1 MYSTWNKNW
10 NFSALEL
17 IICVHNAN
25 VCVCVCENARIY
37 RFFHKFVNIPC
48 DVTSATYALC
58 ISGELPQIYA
68 SIYRTHVSP
77 SYDYICNGELKIITI
92 VADYNDRIAIV
103 VISSKFPEN
112 YCISS
117 RKMDSH
123 EKCHREPLSS
133 LLRVQNESESE
144 MGREKRQMHISIEPC
159 ANLIIS
165 RTWFQDVHKMWRH
178 SFTHIYSD
186 RRLFRVAR
194 FNTQQRD
201 RTRKQKKKEI
211 SPFFLLFMERDP
223 ASNEHLCAHS
233 VCLFIAINHYI
244 LDFMA
249 CICTHALQLQ

>member
-1 MYSTWNKNW
+1 MKIEIFPHLNSSYACTMPT
-10 NFSALEL
+10 SA
-17 IICVHNAN
+17 CAF
-25 VCVCVCENARIY
+25 VCENARIY
-37 RFFHKFVNIPC
+37 RFFHKLVNIPC

-133 LLRVQNESESE
+133 LRECKTRAKARWAERKGKCTSPLNLVQ
-144 MGREKRQMHISIEPC
+144 I
-159 ANLIIS
+159 
-165 RTWFQDVHKMWRH
+165 
-178 SFTHIYSD
+178 
-186 RRLFRVAR
+186 
-194 FNTQQRD
+194 
-201 RTRKQKKKEI
+201 
-211 SPFFLLFMERDP
+211 
-223 ASNEHLCAHS
+223 
-233 VCLFIAINHYI
+233 
-244 LDFMA
+244 
-249 CICTHALQLQ
+249 